1 MEPAKASMWA
11 LWEPWSVRWK
21 PSHRGS
27 DRAMATP
34 VEEICGRATPMN
46 TSRRITRKTPT
57 SGQAKPTST
66 LV

>member
-1 MEPAKASMWA
+1 
-11 LWEPWSVRWK
+11 
-21 PSHRGS
+21 
-27 DRAMATP
+27 MATP
-34 VEEICGRATPMN
+34 VEEICGSATPMN